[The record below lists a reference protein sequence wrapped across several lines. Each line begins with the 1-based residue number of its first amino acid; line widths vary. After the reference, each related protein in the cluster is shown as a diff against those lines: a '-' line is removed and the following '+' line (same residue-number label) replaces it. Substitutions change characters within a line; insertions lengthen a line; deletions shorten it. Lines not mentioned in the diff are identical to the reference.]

1 MRILKLPETFPL
13 LHKAFG
19 EYRRQIAVLGILG
32 VASSF
37 LAGLGIGA
45 VVPLLSFLI
54 GGEGADAT
62 APGAASYIVR
72 LFDYLPVPFT
82 FQAVLILIIIIFVAR
97 AGILMIFNYTGARIR
112 ADYKNKTARLLLEKM
127 LQSKWAFFLSK
138 KLGYVD
144 EVLLR
149 DVDTGAK
156 LLESFAHLMLSF
168 ISAVVLLIFAF
179 SISPQLTLLS
189 AGAGV
194 LLLWGFRPLV
204 RKSRELGKLA
214 SDLAKEAAQFV
225 TEHAIGMKAIKG
237 SAVEGAVLSRGSDLF
252 RQRKAL
258 ELRKSIIASA
268 SSSIIEPASVVFVV
282 AAFAFS
288 YTLENFSFQV
298 FAATIFLIQRVFVYL
313 ESGQVSL
320 HIVNETI
327 PRLLHVVEFGEDLTK
342 NQEKNS
348 GGRTFKFNETLVF
361 KDVSL
366 SYAPERAALSGITL
380 EIRRGESIGIVGPS
394 GSGKTSLADLMMR
407 LFEPTA
413 GSIQLDGVPS
423 GEYDILQWRT
433 RVGYVPQDS
442 FLLNDTIEENIRF
455 YRKDLRKEELEEAAR
470 RAGILDFIETL
481 PDKFQTITGER
492 GVNLSGGQR
501 QRITLARVLTREPA
515 ILILDEA
522 TSSLDR
528 ESEAVIQSAIR
539 SLRGEIT
546 VVIIAHRLSTIR
558 DVDRLL
564 VVDQGRIVEEGR
576 PEELL
581 KNGASYFSRM
591 HQLGPT

>member
-1 MRILKLPETFPL
+1 M
-13 LHKAFG
+13 
-19 EYRRQIAVLGILG
+19 
-32 VASSF
+32 
-37 LAGLGIGA
+37 
-45 VVPLLSFLI
+45 
-54 GGEGADAT
+54 
-62 APGAASYIVR
+62 
-72 LFDYLPVPFT
+72 
-82 FQAVLILIIIIFVAR
+82 
-97 AGILMIFNYTGARIR
+97 
-112 ADYKNKTARLLLEKM
+112 
-127 LQSKWAFFLSK
+127 
-138 KLGYVD
+138 
-144 EVLLR
+144 
-149 DVDTGAK
+149 
-156 LLESFAHLMLSF
+156 
-168 ISAVVLLIFAF
+168 
-179 SISPQLTLLS
+179 
-189 AGAGV
+189 
-194 LLLWGFRPLV
+194 
-204 RKSRELGKLA
+204 
-214 SDLAKEAAQFV
+214 
-225 TEHAIGMKAIKG
+225 
-237 SAVEGAVLSRGSDLF
+237 
-252 RQRKAL
+252 
-258 ELRKSIIASA
+258 
-268 SSSIIEPASVVFVV
+268 
-282 AAFAFS
+282 
-288 YTLENFSFQV
+288 
-298 FAATIFLIQRVFVYL
+298 
-313 ESGQVSL
+313 
-320 HIVNETI
+320 
-327 PRLLHVVEFGEDLTK
+327 EFGEDLTK

-366 SYAPERAALSGITL
+366 SYAPERAALAGIPL